1 MNIYD
6 IAHNLA
12 RAIKNSDEFKNY
24 KQIKEEVTAVPELND
39 MLVDFQ
45 QKQFQIQ
52 AAQLSGQEIDQELMN
67 NFQQSLQILTADPK
81 AAQYLQAEMSFATMI
96 SDVYKILE
104 DAMKVD

>member
-24 KQIKEEVTAVPELND
+24 KAIKDEVTAVPALND

-52 AAQLSGQEIDQELMN
+52 AAQLSGQELDAELMR
-67 NFQQSLQILTADPK
+67 NFQQSLQILK
-81 AAQYLQAEMSFATMI
+81 
-96 SDVYKILE
+96 
-104 DAMKVD
+104 

>member
-12 RAIKNSDEFKNY
+12 RAIRNSDEFKNY
-24 KQIKEEVTAVPELND
+24 KEIKDEVTAIPELND

-45 QKQFQIQ
+45 QKQFQLQ
-52 AAQLSGQEIDQELMN
+52 AAQMTGQELDPDLMN
-67 NFQQSLQILTADPK
+67 TFQQSLQVLTADPK
-81 AAQYLQAEMSFATMI
+81 AAQYLEAEMRFATMI

>member
-12 RAIKNSDEFKNY
+12 RAIKNSDEFTNY